1 MAVNHQSEKRRCRD
15 NRRVIRSILILV
27 NAMKINIL
35 KTLLLL
41 AVTTGG
47 LLLGG
52 CTYMEDGESN
62 VPWSRPAEWENQLP
76 GLGGR

>member
-1 MAVNHQSEKRRCRD
+1 
-15 NRRVIRSILILV
+15 
-27 NAMKINIL
+27 MKINIV
-35 KTLLLL
+35 KILLLL
-41 AVTTGG
+41 AVSAGG